1 MKRTI
6 LLYGALRKFGRKF
19 VFDVDTTAEA
29 IRALCSQVK
38 GFEAYLRNHL
48 QNDFSIVLDGEALD
62 EEGLQWTMGNATT
75 LKIIP
80 VVSGADGGFL
90 KVVAGAVLIVVG
102 MYTKQQW
109 LIGMGASMALGGVA
123 EMLSANVINNPS
135 MTDDKNPTTYS
146 FGSPRV
152 TVGQGRPIPI
162 AYGELIVGGHLVSAG
177 VQSEAWQ
184 TKGFGGQAP
193 DDAGTMGGNGDTSPW
208 LWAIAP
214 VSA

>member
-29 IRALCSQVK
+29 IKALRSQVK

-62 EEGLQWTMGNATT
+62 EEGLQWNMGNATT

-90 KVVAGAVLIVVG
+90 KVVAGSVLIVVG
-102 MYTKQQW
+102 NMYHQQW
-109 LIGMGASMALGGVA
+109 LIGVGASMALGGVA
-123 EMLSANVINNPS
+123 EMLSANPVNNPS
-135 MTDDKNPTTYS
+135 LNSENPTTYS

-152 TVGQGRPIPI
+152 TTGQGKPIPI
-162 AYGELIVGGHLVSAG
+162 AYGELIVGGHLISAG
-177 VQSEAWQ
+177 RQPESWQ
-184 TKGFGGQAP
+184 TNGMGGMAP
-193 DDAGTMGGNGDTSPW
+193 DEVGTMSGNGDTSPW
-208 LWAIAP
+208 VWALAP